1 MDSKKFYDSI
11 LDDTASFDKVIYE
24 MERMSAEAPNPRI
37 RTVADRAIY
46 DLKLAMEICQA
57 LRAEEKK

>member
-11 LDDTASFDKVIYE
+11 LDDTDAFDKAIYE
-24 MERMSAEAPNPRI
+24 LERMSNEAPNARI

-46 DLKLAMEICQA
+46 DLKLAIEICQA
-57 LRAEEKK
+57 LRVDANK

>member
-24 MERMSAEAPNPRI
+24 LERMSAESPNARI
-37 RTVADRAIY
+37 RTVADRGIY
-46 DLKLAMEICQA
+46 DLKLALEICQA
-57 LRAEEKK
+57 LRADANK